1 MTNNKVFSN
10 FPFTFTKQCYN
21 NKKIFYFI
29 LYMLSVKKQTN
40 NMKTDD
46 YFEIIKYNQKKGYNW
61 L

>member
-46 YFEIIKYNQKKGYNW
+46 YFAIIK
-61 L
+61 